1 MLTSIDKKKIIT
13 DFQISKNDTGS
24 SAVQIAVLTAEIN
37 LLQEHC
43 KINHKDY
50 SSRRGLLQKVSYRK
64 AHLKYLQNTNQESYQ
79 DLLKRLNLR
88 K

>member
-1 MLTSIDKKKIIT
+1 MLTPEAKAQIIKE
-13 DFQISKNDTGS
+13 FGMSANDTGS
-24 SAVQIAVLTAEIN
+24 SAVQIAILTADIN
-37 LLQEHC
+37 LLQGHC
-43 KINHKDY
+43 GTHHKDY

-64 AHLKYLQNTNQESYQ
+64 AHLKYLQNTNKELYQ

>member
-1 MLTSIDKKKIIT
+1 MLTHEARQKIIKN
-13 DFQISKNDTGS
+13 FQMSEGDTGS
-24 SAVQIAVLTAEIN
+24 SAVQIAILTAEIN
-37 LLQEHC
+37 DLQGHC
-43 KINHKDY
+43 QRNHKDY

-64 AHLKYLQNTNQESYQ
+64 AHLKYFQNTNKELYQ

>member
-1 MLTSIDKKKIIT
+1 MLTQVEKQNIIEQFRMS
-13 DFQISKNDTGS
+13 DNDTGS
-24 SAVQIAVLTAEIN
+24 SAVQVAILTADIN
-37 LLQEHC
+37 QLQGHC
-43 KINHKDY
+43 KANHKDY

-64 AHLKYLQNTNQESYQ
+64 AHLKYLLHTNKELYQ

>member
-1 MLTSIDKKKIIT
+1 MLTQEAKAQIIKE
-13 DFQISKNDTGS
+13 FGLSANDTGS
-24 SAVQIAVLTAEIN
+24 SAVQVAILTADIN
-37 LLQEHC
+37 LLQGHC
-43 KINHKDY
+43 KANHKDY

-64 AHLKYLQNTNQESYQ
+64 AHLKYLLKTNKELYQ

>member
-1 MLTSIDKKKIIT
+1 MLTPAERKAIIDQFKIS
-13 DFQISKNDTGS
+13 DNDTGS
-24 SAVQIAVLTAEIN
+24 SAVQVALLTAEIN
-37 LLQEHC
+37 ALQVHC
-43 KINHKDY
+43 KENHKDY

-64 AHLKYLQNTNQESYQ
+64 LHLKYLQNTNKESYQ

>member
-1 MLTSIDKKKIIT
+1 MLTQAEKTKIIN
-13 DFQISKNDTGS
+13 DFKISEHDTGS
-24 SAVQIAVLTAEIN
+24 SAVQVALLTAEIN
-37 LLQEHC
+37 MLQTHC
-43 KINHKDY
+43 KENHKDY

-64 AHLKYLQNTNQESYQ
+64 AHLKYLQNTNKESYQ

>member
-1 MLTSIDKKKIIT
+1 MLTQLQKKQIIDQFKT
-13 DFQISKNDTGS
+13 SDNDTGS
-24 SAVQIAVLTAEIN
+24 SAVQVAVLTAEIN
-37 LLQEHC
+37 ELQLHC
-43 KINHKDY
+43 QSNHKDY

-64 AHLKYLQNTNQESYQ
+64 AHLKYLQNNDKQTYQ

>member
-1 MLTSIDKKKIIT
+1 MLTHEARQKIIKN
-13 DFQISKNDTGS
+13 FQMSEGDTGS
-24 SAVQIAVLTAEIN
+24 SAVQIAILTAEIN
-37 LLQEHC
+37 DLQGHC
-43 KINHKDY
+43 QRNHKDY

-64 AHLKYLQNTNQESYQ
+64 AHLKYLQNTNKELYQ

>member
-1 MLTSIDKKKIIT
+1 MLTQEAKAQIIKE
-13 DFQISKNDTGS
+13 FGMSANDTGS
-24 SAVQIAVLTAEIN
+24 SAVQIAILTADIN
-37 LLQEHC
+37 LLQGHC
-43 KINHKDY
+43 KANHKDY

-64 AHLKYLQNTNQESYQ
+64 AHLKYLLNTNKELYQ

>member
-1 MLTSIDKKKIIT
+1 MLTQEEKTRIIKEFGMSET
-13 DFQISKNDTGS
+13 DTGS
-24 SAVQIAVLTAEIN
+24 SAVQIAVLTADIN
-37 LLQEHC
+37 LLQGHC
-43 KINHKDY
+43 KANHKDY

-64 AHLKYLQNTNQESYQ
+64 AHLKYLLNTNKELYL

>member
-1 MLTSIDKKKIIT
+1 MLTSNDKKKIIT
-13 DFQISKNDTGS
+13 DFQLSSNDTGS
-24 SAVQIAVLTAEIN
+24 SAVQVAVLTAEIN
-37 LLQEHC
+37 LLQGHC
-43 KINHKDY
+43 QANHKDY

-64 AHLKYLQNTNQESYQ
+64 AHLKYLQNTNKELYQ

>member
-1 MLTSIDKKKIIT
+1 MLTQAEKAKIIN
-13 DFQISKNDTGS
+13 DFKISDSDTGS
-24 SAVQIAVLTAEIN
+24 SAVQIALLTAEIN
-37 LLQEHC
+37 LLQDHC
-43 KINHKDY
+43 KNNHKDY

-64 AHLKYLQNTNQESYQ
+64 SHLKYLQKTNKESYQ

>member
-1 MLTSIDKKKIIT
+1 MLTANDKKKIIT
-13 DFQISKNDTGS
+13 DFQISNNDTGS
-24 SAVQIAVLTAEIN
+24 SAVQVAILTAEIN

-64 AHLKYLQNTNQESYQ
+64 AHLKYLQNTNKELYQ

>member
-1 MLTSIDKKKIIT
+1 MLTQEAKSQIIKE
-13 DFQISKNDTGS
+13 FGLSANDTGS
-24 SAVQIAVLTAEIN
+24 SAVQVAILTADIN
-37 LLQEHC
+37 LLQGHC
-43 KINHKDY
+43 KANHKDY

-64 AHLKYLQNTNQESYQ
+64 AHLKYLLKTNKELYQ

>member
-1 MLTSIDKKKIIT
+1 MLTAIDKKKIIT
-13 DFQISKNDTGS
+13 DFQISNNDTGS
-24 SAVQIAVLTAEIN
+24 SAVQVAILTEEIN

-64 AHLKYLQNTNQESYQ
+64 AHLKYLQDTNKELYQ

>member
-1 MLTSIDKKKIIT
+1 MLTQEAKAQIIKE
-13 DFQISKNDTGS
+13 FGISANDTGS
-24 SAVQIAVLTAEIN
+24 SAVQVALLTADIN
-37 LLQEHC
+37 LLQGHC
-43 KINHKDY
+43 KANHKDY

-64 AHLKYLQNTNQESYQ
+64 AHLKYLLNTNKELYQ

>member
-1 MLTSIDKKKIIT
+1 MLTPEAKAQIIK
-13 DFQISKNDTGS
+13 DFRMSETDTGS
-24 SAVQIAVLTAEIN
+24 SAVQIAVLTADIN
-37 LLQEHC
+37 LLQGHC
-43 KINHKDY
+43 KANHKDY

-64 AHLKYLQNTNQESYQ
+64 AHLKYLLNTNKELYQ

>member
-1 MLTSIDKKKIIT
+1 MLTQEAKAQIIK
-13 DFQISKNDTGS
+13 DFGMSATDTGS
-24 SAVQIAVLTAEIN
+24 SAVQIAILTADIN
-37 LLQEHC
+37 LLQVHC
-43 KINHKDY
+43 KVNHKDY

-64 AHLKYLQNTNQESYQ
+64 AHLKYLQNTNKELYQ

>member
-1 MLTSIDKKKIIT
+1 MLSTAEKQQIIK
-13 DFQISKNDTGS
+13 DFQISSNDTGS
-24 SAVQIAVLTAEIN
+24 SAVQVAVLTAEIN
-37 LLQEHC
+37 KLQVHC
-43 KINHKDY
+43 VNNHKDY

-64 AHLKYLQNTNQESYQ
+64 AHLKYLQRTAKSVYL